1 MFKSAKYRL
10 YPTKSQAVLLDK
22 HIGAARFIYNLALET
37 KQIAYASNQKNL
49 TCFDLMNQLPELKKE
64 CLWLKEINS
73 QTLQQAIV
81 NMDSAYTNF
90 FKGKSEFPKFK
101 SKHTSNQSFRVPQ
114 KAIVGENSISI
125 PKFKKIKAVIHR
137 TIVGDI
143 KNATIS
149 RTPTG
154 KYFASVL
161 FETPEI
167 APTKPKITEA
177 NTIGVDLGIKD
188 FAITSE
194 GEKFANPR
202 FLKKSISKLK
212 FVQRKYYK
220 YKGKRTNKKLA
231 LLHEKVA
238 NQRSN
243 FLHQITKKLVVENQ
257 TIALEDLNVSGMI
270 KNHKL
275 AQAIQDVSWGMF
287 GELINYKAEWYGS
300 NIIKI
305 GRFEPSSKMSDCGQ
319 VNKELTLKDRVWTC
333 KHCGNTYDR
342 DIQAAKNIKKFALR
356 NYVSGTDTKNRN
368 ELPTLVGVLTCEAP
382 KV

>member
-22 HIGAARFIYNLALET
+22 HIGAARFVYNLALET
-37 KQIAYASNQKNL
+37 KQVAYASGKVNL
-49 TCFDLMNQLPELKKE
+49 TCFDLINQIPELKKE
-64 CLWLKEINS
+64 CPWLKEVNS
-73 QTLQQAIV
+73 QTLQLSVV
-81 NMDSAYTNF
+81 NMDTAYTNF
-90 FKGKSEFPKFK
+90 FKGKSNFPKFK
-101 SKHTSNQSFRVPQ
+101 SKRNGVQSFRVQ
-114 KAIVGENSISI
+114 QNVKILNCSICI
-125 PKFKKIKAVIHR
+125 PKFKPIKAVIHR
-137 TIVGDI
+137 TIVGKI
-143 KNATIS
+143 KGATIS
-149 RTPTG
+149 RTSTG

-161 FETPEI
+161 FETNEV
-167 APTKPKITEA
+167 APAKPKITEA
-177 NTIGVDLGIKD
+177 NTVGVDLGIKD
-188 FAITSE
+188 FAITSN
-194 GEKFANPR
+194 GEKFANPK
-202 FLKKSISKLK
+202 FLKRSISKLK
-212 FVQRKYYK
+212 FVHRKYSK
-220 YKGKRTNKKLA
+220 YNGNRTRQKLA
-231 LLHEKVA
+231 LIHEKVA

-257 TIALEDLNVSGMI
+257 TIALEDLNVSGMM

-275 AQAIQDVSWGMF
+275 AQSIQDVSWGKF

-305 GRFEPSSKMSDCGQ
+305 GRFEPSSRMSDCGQ

-356 NYVSGTDTKNRN
+356 NHVSGTDTKTRN

-382 KV
+382 KG